1 MTLKSSISFTLERM
15 ICMSQAVFVGNLTRD
30 PEVKVLQSGN
40 SVANFSLA
48 VEERFKEEK
57 VTYFYDFEAWS
68 WTAEKVG
75 SLTKGQRVIVVCSPK
90 VDTWETDD
98 GSKRSKVVFKVFEIG
113 VVPYVSKEEGGE
125 KSESEAPSK
134 KSTGR
139 GGRRETVAAASNTE
153 DIPF

>member
-1 MTLKSSISFTLERM
+1 
-15 ICMSQAVFVGNLTRD
+15 MSQAVFVGNLTRD

-75 SLTKGQRVIVVCSPK
+75 SLTKGQRVVVVCSPK

-98 GSKRSKVVFKVFEIG
+98 GSKRSKVVFKVFEVG
-113 VVPYVSKEEGGE
+113 VVPYVSKEEGAE

-134 KSTGR
+134 STSR
-139 GGRRETVAAASNTE
+139 GNRRQTVPATTNTD